1 MPYISGGVAFGTV
14 KVSTPTG
21 SDRDTSTR
29 WTLGASVEYAFYDNW
44 LAKLEYLYL
53 DLGSA
58 TCSAATCGLAT
69 DANVNFTANIVRAG
83 LNYRF

>member
-21 SDRDTSTR
+21 SDRDTSTG
-29 WTLGASVEYAFYDNW
+29 WTVGAGVEYAFCDKW

-53 DLGSA
+53 DSA